1 MRFADLDDLPAKDPL
16 PAENAMLADLARSLR
31 DINASIANLHS
42 RQATLLVAALE
53 VAELQT
59 SRLPEDR
66 RRREQDI
73 PMRNAAAEIAA
84 ALRVSDHV
92 VQRKMSD
99 AWTLFHQFPHTF
111 TALAEG
117 RISPAHVDVILSAG
131 APIDDPDAR
140 AEFEQMA
147 LDRAQIETPGRLRT
161 IIGAIAETAMPTS
174 TTERHREARKKRG
187 LFLRD
192 TADGMADLLF
202 VGPAVLA
209 HGIYDRCTEM
219 ARAMRA
225 ATDVAD
231 AASKNG
237 SAGVG
242 SSAFGVD
249 DGADQGA
256 GTGAG
261 AGAGARGASTTDTMP
276 ADKRTMDQLR
286 ADVLADIALN
296 GAPMAAGDGLDGIK
310 AHVQVV
316 VPVLTLAGVHDRGA
330 ELVGSSPIDA
340 DTARR
345 LAGAATGWDRV
356 MTHPVTGAVLAV
368 DRYRPNEDLRR
379 TLRVRDEHCRF
390 PGCRMATWRCD
401 IDHSHDA
408 ALGGATEHDN
418 LAHLCRRHHT
428 LKHAR
433 GWKITHLGS
442 GTLEWVT
449 PGGQTYIDVPT
460 PTLRFV
466 PSTDPPP
473 F

>member
-31 DINASIANLHS
+31 DISASIANLHS

-66 RRREQDI
+66 RRRERDI

-99 AWTLFHQFPHTF
+99 AWTLFHQFFGTF

-131 APIDDPDAR
+131 AQIDDPDAR
-140 AEFEQMA
+140 ATFEQMA
-147 LDRAQIETPGRLRT
+147 LDRAQIETAGRLRT

-187 LFLRD
+187 VFLRD

-225 ATDVAD
+225 AADVVDD
-231 AASKNG
+231 ASNDDSPAC
-237 SAGVG
+237 A
-242 SSAFGVD
+242 SSAFRTD
-249 DGADQGA
+249 E
-256 GTGAG
+256 GAG
-261 AGAGARGASTTDTMP
+261 AGTRARARARGASTADALP
-276 ADKRTMDQLR
+276 ADTRTMDQLR

-296 GAPMAAGDGLDGIK
+296 GAPMAAGDGLAGIK
-310 AHVQVV
+310 AHVQVI

-330 ELVGSSPIDA
+330 ELVGASPIDA

-368 DRYRPNEDLRR
+368 DRYRPNGDLRR

-408 ALGGATEHDN
+408 ALGGATEHEN

-442 GTLEWVT
+442 GTLEWAS